1 MEEKVVTARLVA
13 NYTDVMV
20 AAAVVLFGASAHT
33 AAQIK
38 SARENGR
45 RFGVIDTLIALI
57 ISAFAGMM
65 FGFVAVYL
73 FEDQNII
80 NACSGAGAL
89 LGLQGVNALSNSL
102 LDILSKR
109 ARND

>member
-1 MEEKVVTARLVA
+1 MDKEISTAGLVA
-13 NYTDVMV
+13 NYTDVII

-33 AAQIK
+33 AAQYK
-38 SARENGR
+38 SAREQGK
-45 RFGVIDTLIALI
+45 RFGIIDTIIAII

-65 FGFVAVYL
+65 FGFVAAYL

-89 LGLQGVNALSNSL
+89 LGLQGVNALSNTL
-102 LDILSKR
+102 LDILAKR
-109 ARND
+109 ASND